1 MQHDAKVLRL
11 KQDAGASFAMTQ
23 LFFSVEAYL
32 RLVSAA
38 KDAGS
43 VMPIVPGLMPISNS
57 AKVLRM
63 AQMSGA
69 EVPRDLLQ
77 KLENASES
85 EARVIGMD
93 FSVQLANDL
102 LKAGAPGLHIFSLNY
117 SKAALEVARG
127 CGLA

>member
-1 MQHDAKVLRL
+1 MQHDAEVLRL
-11 KQDAGASFAMTQ
+11 KQDAGATFAMTQ
-23 LFFSVEAYL
+23 LFFSVDAYL
-32 RLVSAA
+32 RLVGSAEN
-38 KDAGS
+38 AGS
-43 VMPIVPGLMPISNS
+43 VMPIVPGLMPISNA

-69 EVPRDLLQ
+69 DVPPDLLE

-93 FSVQLANDL
+93 YSVKLANDL
-102 LKAGAPGLHIFSLNY
+102 LNAGAPGLHIFTLNY

>member
-1 MQHDAKVLRL
+1 
-11 KQDAGASFAMTQ
+11 
-23 LFFSVEAYL
+23 
-32 RLVSAA
+32 
-38 KDAGS
+38 
-43 VMPIVPGLMPISNS
+43 MPIVPGLMPISNA

-69 EVPRDLLQ
+69 DVPPDLLE

-93 FSVQLANDL
+93 YSVKLANDL
-102 LKAGAPGLHIFSLNY
+102 LNAGAPGLHIFTLNY